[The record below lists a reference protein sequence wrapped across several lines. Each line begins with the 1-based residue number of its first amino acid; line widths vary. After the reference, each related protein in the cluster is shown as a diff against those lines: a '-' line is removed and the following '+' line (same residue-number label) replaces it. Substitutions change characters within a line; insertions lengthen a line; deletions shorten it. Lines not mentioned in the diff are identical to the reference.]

1 MSNPLSSANKEKTKL
16 HQCRSSSSVTF
27 GFVDN
32 VIYSPYCLH
41 LCHPPP
47 PLVLLATPFIYSTK
61 CSADTQYISNIYNVQ
76 EELLQ
81 LNKTTLVY
89 MQTLPTLPTPTQRE
103 RFNPKFY
110 LHPIGSHY
118 CNIQFGQG
126 VMILMILL
134 CPTNIL
140 HNVCGRYRQ

>member
-1 MSNPLSSANKEKTKL
+1 VSNNRVKAKAAEVVTKRK
-16 HQCRSSSSVTF
+16 QTEQWRPYRVTF

-32 VIYSPYCLH
+32 VIYSPYC
-41 LCHPPP
+41 CTCVAPS

-89 MQTLPTLPTPTQRE
+89 VCRRIDDAPGLKVNGLIRRFICILSGAGIVIFNLPKKL
-103 RFNPKFY
+103 
-110 LHPIGSHY
+110 
-118 CNIQFGQG
+118 
-126 VMILMILL
+126 
-134 CPTNIL
+134 
-140 HNVCGRYRQ
+140 